1 MVGSRPPP
9 LSVTD
14 CEGGPLINRDRR
26 LGGMGGIAFAVALV
40 VGFTFFGPRGGFYA
54 ASAVDSFV
62 DQRATNIII
71 SVYLFAVSTMGLC
84 MLMAYLS
91 ETELSAG
98 RHDRLAWGTSLLAA
112 ASFLI
117 GWGIYF
123 APSIA
128 VLSGGPTID
137 PAISYTFLSAGMII
151 LFGVGGLLLGSALLT
166 LAIASREAPM
176 WVRALNALTGLSAL
190 FSFAFILVSRWSP
203 NQWLPVPFYLVV
215 LWGIVLGVWLLV
227 SPRPASTSRP

>member
-1 MVGSRPPP
+1 MRRF
-9 LSVTD
+9 
-14 CEGGPLINRDRR
+14 IARNRDRR
-26 LGGMGGIAFAVALV
+26 FAGAGGIGFAVSLL

-62 DQRATNIII
+62 GQSATNIIV
-71 SVYLFAVSTMGLC
+71 SVYLFALSSMGLC

-98 RHDRLAWGTSLLAA
+98 RHARMVWGASLLAA

-117 GWGIYF
+117 GWCIYF

-137 PAISYTFLSAGMII
+137 PAISYTFTSAGMII
-151 LFGVGGLLLGSALLT
+151 LFGVGGLLLGTALLT
-166 LAIASREAPM
+166 LAIAGREAPM
-176 WVRALNALTGLSAL
+176 WIRALNGLTGLSAS
-190 FSFAFILVSRWSP
+190 FSFAFILVSRWSA

-215 LWGIVLGVWLLV
+215 LWAIVLGVWLLV
-227 SPRPASTSRP
+227 SPRPAATSRP